1 MQFFSCRRAAACA
14 ALALLASCG
23 GGEADS
29 QFEPTRIV
37 AVGDGFADL
46 GQDGA
51 RYTINDGSVNNWSQ
65 VLAESYGLAL
75 SASAGGGWSFATGNA
90 RVNTHPDAA
99 GNTATAS
106 VKEQVD
112 ALLAATTPTAK
123 DLVVLNA
130 GTADL
135 IAEAQSHF
143 SGSQTEE
150 QMLDNIGQAG
160 TALGAQVRRLVDA
173 GATHVV
179 VVGPYNLG
187 KSVWAQELDRASLL
201 ETATTRFND
210 RMKIAIADLGETVL
224 YVDAAYYF
232 NLVANSPDSY
242 DLEEVEAAACT
253 SVDSGAGIG
262 TGAGQVNSH
271 LCTSSTLL
279 AGIDAATYLFADRVY
294 LTPAAH
300 RLFGDYAY
308 DRIRER
314 W

>member
-1 MQFFSCRRAAACA
+1 MQFPSCRRVAACA
-14 ALALLASCG
+14 ALFLLASCG
-23 GGEADS
+23 GGSVESPFA
-29 QFEPTRIV
+29 PARIV

-65 VLAESYGLAL
+65 VLAESYGLGL

-112 ALLAATTPTAK
+112 ALLAAMTPNAR

-143 SGSQTEE
+143 SGTQTEE
-150 QMLDNIGQAG
+150 QMLENIGLAG
-160 TALGAQVRRLVDA
+160 TALGTQVRQVVEA
-173 GATHVV
+173 GATHVM

-201 ETATTRFND
+201 ESATTRFSNSL
-210 RMKIAIADLGETVL
+210 KIAISDLGETVF

-232 NLVANSPDSY
+232 NLVANSPSSY
-242 DLEEVEAAACT
+242 DLKEVEAAACT
-253 SVDSGAGIG
+253 SVDTGAGIG

-271 LCTSSTLL
+271 LCTSDTLL
-279 AGIDAATYLFADRVY
+279 PGIDAATYLFADRVY

-300 RLFGDYAY
+300 RLFGNYVY
-308 DRIRER
+308 DQIRER